1 MSFLNIIIEGLCEAL
16 RVKSGGIVKSMGLE
30 CLESRTNWKITD
42 PKGKRERRLEE
53 GQKHPRK
60 ERCFGQTEKTVIL
73 HTRILHSCG

>member
-1 MSFLNIIIEGLCEAL
+1 
-16 RVKSGGIVKSMGLE
+16 MGLE